1 MPGGR
6 PKTSGKS
13 HNKISK
19 TYLTAGRDQAS
30 TSIVLPATGT
40 SSIINYVKRP
50 AEKSANVDVTEDID
64 IPPIYWN
71 TGLVSSGASLTS
83 WGKGASL
90 ALVGNPSN
98 VGVMIKT
105 P

>member
-1 MPGGR
+1 MRCQQLKIKRQLKQEEYTRLCEDKVPGGR

-64 IPPIYWN
+64 IPPSY
-71 TGLVSSGASLTS
+71 
-83 WGKGASL
+83 
-90 ALVGNPSN
+90 
-98 VGVMIKT
+98 
-105 P
+105 